1 MVSQLAPV
9 TAIILAGGQ
18 SRRMGR
24 DKAFIE
30 FEGKPLIARV
40 IERVQNVAAE
50 VLIIANDNASYA
62 RFGLPIINDVYPGK
76 GSLGGI
82 YSGLLAASHEH
93 ALAVAC
99 DMPFLNE
106 ALLRYLIS
114 LASQADVVVPH
125 AIDPSSNVAHNG
137 KRPRRA
143 QVLAKSR
150 DLHPTH
156 AVYSKH
162 CLEPIRA
169 RLLADDLRLISFFDD
184 VRVHVVESAQVDQF
198 DPQHLSFFNANTPQ
212 DFQNA
217 LALGHATV

>member
-137 KRPRRA
+137 KRPRPA